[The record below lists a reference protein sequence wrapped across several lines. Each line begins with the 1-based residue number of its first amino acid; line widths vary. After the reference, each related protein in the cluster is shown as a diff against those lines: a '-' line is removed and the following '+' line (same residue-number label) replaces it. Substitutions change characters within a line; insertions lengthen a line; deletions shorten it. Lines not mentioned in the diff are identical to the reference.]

1 MKSKV
6 LVDEL
11 RGITTIDLAFK
22 AASILEKIWWVT
34 ILLIGT
40 IWACYFIEIQ
50 FELWDEQPSIVTKAD
65 NFDLSDLNF
74 PAISICSKVE
84 ALSVY
89 FLNCAFLLKPILYLF
104 GVNSNLTII

>member
-11 RGITTIDLAFK
+11 RGISTIDLAFK
-22 AASILEKIWWVT
+22 ASSILEKIWWVT

-50 FELWDEQPSIVTKAD
+50 FELWNEQPSIVTKAD

-74 PAISICSKVE
+74 PAISICSKVVF
-84 ALSVY
+84 LSVY
-89 FLNCAFLLKPILYLF
+89 EI
-104 GVNSNLTII
+104 